1 MKLFLI
7 VCAVIFSGVI
17 VGAEDA
23 PEVEPPHEYSIHVGD
38 TIVPV
43 ELNKPFK
50 LNADKNAELTLQEK
64 PDRLFSK
71 AGVSFRFPSYY
82 SFAYASTTLPI
93 WTLNGK
99 NVVVQIQL
107 YKNQDSELIL
117 PLVMHALEAQYKS
130 DAKIQDSSLEL
141 GALTLKGKVIDPK
154 LASIKM
160 KQQFLT
166 LNVGDDGIIF
176 MIQQLPKKDGSDD
189 PEYTKLIALM
199 KDTFKLTTAK

>member
-7 VCAVIFSGVI
+7 VCAVIFPGVM
-17 VGAEDA
+17 VCAEDA

-82 SFAYASTTLPI
+82 AFAFTSDSLPI

-99 NVVVQIQL
+99 NVIVQMQL
-107 YKNQDSELIL
+107 YKNQDAELIL
-117 PLVMHALEAQYKS
+117 PLVMRALSAQYKS
-130 DAKIQDSSLEL
+130 NAKVQDASMEL
-141 GALTLKGKVIDPK
+141 GSLSLKGKLIEPK
-154 LASIKM
+154 LASIQM
-160 KQQFLT
+160 KQLFLT
-166 LNVGDDGIIF
+166 LNIGDNGLII
-176 MIQQLPKKDGSDD
+176 MLQQTPNNDGSDD

-199 KDTFKLTTAK
+199 KDTFKLTNAK